1 MSFFK
6 NLRVRY
12 KMAIVILVAAIGMI
26 IIGRTGYKSLINAQA
41 DMDAI
46 YSQNVQSLQNI
57 NEAIND
63 VRVIQSRALQV
74 IIENDPT
81 KLQSRLSDMNKIMND
96 YEAMWQAYQNEASPA
111 AREEMA
117 NTEKYWQSYKAT
129 MQSIAQLGVEGKN
142 EEAAARYE
150 NQGSTDTIKLRDSL
164 TKLVSTESASVK
176 EVNEKNHTETKK
188 AMFSILITTIII
200 FLILLAFATLFIKEI
215 TSSLKAMIA
224 ICNKLSNGDYRR
236 PKEKSITATD
246 EFGQM
251 AMALDKAVAGIAGA
265 MNKMNSSTQQVA
277 ASSEEL
283 TASSSQASQMSMQV
297 AQSATTTANVV
308 ERHKLSVQKGKAAI
322 DQIGVS
328 IDDIKNESVKA
339 AEHATDVADHVSKGT
354 SSVKEST
361 EKIHTVAQTVE
372 ASART
377 VEKLGKSSQ
386 QIGQIIDTI
395 DSIAKQTNLLAL
407 NAAIEAARAGEQ
419 GKGFAVVAEE
429 IRKLAEQSQDATAK
443 ITELINSTLADTKGA
458 VEAMQNG
465 RTQVVEGATLVGQLG
480 SMFSEIDAEVAQVS
494 SQLQSMSS
502 FVDKVADNAKDLEN
516 EVSTIEKDGNEIS
529 TEMQSVSAS
538 TEEQSASAEEIAS
551 ASSALSDLAQNLQ
564 MELHKF
570 KF

>member
-1 MSFFK
+1 M
-6 NLRVRY
+6 
-12 KMAIVILVAAIGMI
+12 
-26 IIGRTGYKSLINAQA
+26 
-41 DMDAI
+41 
-46 YSQNVQSLQNI
+46 
-57 NEAIND
+57 
-63 VRVIQSRALQV
+63 
-74 IIENDPT
+74 
-81 KLQSRLSDMNKIMND
+81 
-96 YEAMWQAYQNEASPA
+96 
-111 AREEMA
+111 
-117 NTEKYWQSYKAT
+117 
-129 MQSIAQLGVEGKN
+129 
-142 EEAAARYE
+142 
-150 NQGSTDTIKLRDSL
+150 
-164 TKLVSTESASVK
+164 
-176 EVNEKNHTETKK
+176 
-188 AMFSILITTIII
+188 
-200 FLILLAFATLFIKEI
+200 
-215 TSSLKAMIA
+215 
-224 ICNKLSNGDYRR
+224 
-236 PKEKSITATD
+236 
-246 EFGQM
+246 
-251 AMALDKAVAGIAGA
+251 
-265 MNKMNSSTQQVA
+265 
-277 ASSEEL
+277 
-283 TASSSQASQMSMQV
+283 
-297 AQSATTTANVV
+297 
-308 ERHKLSVQKGKAAI
+308 
-322 DQIGVS
+322 
-328 IDDIKNESVKA
+328 
-339 AEHATDVADHVSKGT
+339 
-354 SSVKEST
+354 
-361 EKIHTVAQTVE
+361 E